1 MGIIEAIWERIT
13 DEPAFTLALVQAGLA
28 LLVGFGL
35 QLTTEQ
41 MALLLAFTAALL
53 GWITRSQV
61 TPMKNLELIDDDAGG
76 A

>member
-1 MGIIEAIWERIT
+1 MAILEAIWDRIT

-28 LLVGFGL
+28 LAVGFGL
-35 QLTTEQ
+35 NLTTEQ

-61 TPMKNLELIDDDAGG
+61 TPMKYVEPAEGND
-76 A
+76 

>member
-1 MGIIEAIWERIT
+1 MTILDAIWERIT

-28 LLVGFGL
+28 LAVGFGL
-35 QLTTEQ
+35 SLTTEQ

-61 TPMKNLELIDDDAGG
+61 TPTKYIDDGWA
-76 A
+76 